1 MYCVRFFALFK
12 VCSVLFYIRFVLYYF
27 VWGLICLDKVF
38 LVMWKICTVLF
49 NLGLFRKKNITKN
62 YKNKTLQTTKQTK
75 LHTKLHKLNPKDSTK
90 QNESYKNYTKKLHK
104 LSITDYNYQNKY
116 EITLHIICTTK
127 E

>member
-1 MYCVRFFALFK
+1 
-12 VCSVLFYIRFVLYYF
+12 
-27 VWGLICLDKVF
+27 
-38 LVMWKICTVLF
+38 MWKICTVLF
-49 NLGLFRKKNITKN
+49 NLGLFRKKTSP
-62 YKNKTLQTTKQTK
+62 KTIKIKPYRQQSKPNFTQSS
-75 LHTKLHKLNPKDSTK
+75 KLNPKDSTK